1 MRRSLAFLMLLFF
14 VPLPLI
20 SQDEALRFERAVQR
34 IDELVQRDMK
44 EEHTPG
50 MAVAITN
57 REGLLHLSTYGFA
70 NRDTREPVTAETL
83 FGFGS
88 IGKSITAIA
97 TLELH
102 DEGKLDFH
110 APLQTYLPWFTV
122 KSTTP
127 ITAHHLLTHT
137 SGMPNMRMELRSSL

>member
-70 NRDTREPVTAETL
+70 NRDTREPVTA
-83 FGFGS
+83 G
-88 IGKSITAIA
+88 
-97 TLELH
+97 
-102 DEGKLDFH
+102 
-110 APLQTYLPWFTV
+110 
-122 KSTTP
+122 
-127 ITAHHLLTHT
+127 
-137 SGMPNMRMELRSSL
+137 N